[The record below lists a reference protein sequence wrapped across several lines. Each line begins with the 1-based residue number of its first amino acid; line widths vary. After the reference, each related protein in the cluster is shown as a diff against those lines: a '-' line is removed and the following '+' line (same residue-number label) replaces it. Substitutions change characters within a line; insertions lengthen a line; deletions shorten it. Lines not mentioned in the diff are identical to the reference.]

1 MDGLGVLI
9 VFGALVAGVV
19 LLRFVLPRFGIRVG

>member
-9 VFGALVAGVV
+9 AIGALVAGVV